1 MTSWRIIMILE
12 DDITASYKIYAKVLK
27 EELFLSVED

>member
-12 DDITASYKIYAKVLK
+12 DDITASYKIFMKVLK
-27 EELFLSVED
+27 KEFSKY